1 MEVRPE
7 TLLSLQQPQNLPL
20 EARQQVLQLISSPQ
34 VVQFL
39 VEKTVDIMI
48 QNCVAITETASGDF
62 IRGVNRG
69 TLLLLNALVEHIE
82 EDSNVII

>member
-1 MEVRPE
+1 
-7 TLLSLQQPQNLPL
+7 
-20 EARQQVLQLISSPQ
+20 VLQLISSPQ